1 MAPQQPL
8 QPAYILHSR
17 PYRDSSLILEL
28 LTPEFGRIGCV
39 ARGARRDKQR
49 RAQSLQ
55 PFSPLLVNL
64 LGRGDLKTLGP
75 VENAGSA
82 LWLKGRA
89 VYAGLYANEL
99 LVRLL
104 AVGEAQYEVFAC
116 YQKLLQALARLDGS
130 SAEQLE
136 APLRR
141 FELQLLY
148 QLGSC
153 PQLSYCA
160 HSQGPVSAD
169 GRYRLEDE
177 TGFVPV
183 LRPGDVGRGAGRA
196 GEFSGADLLAL
207 EEAVQSGNFG
217 RELLATAKRLTRLLL
232 APLLGD
238 RPLASRELFRQV
250 YNNND
255 R

>member
-1 MAPQQPL
+1 MKPQPL

-28 LTPEFGRIGCV
+28 LTPECGRIGCV

-55 PFSPLLVNL
+55 PFAPLLVSL

-104 AVGEAQYEVFAC
+104 AVGEAQYEIFAC
-116 YQKLLQALARLDGS
+116 YQQLLQALAQLDGG
-130 SAEQLE
+130 SAETLE

-169 GRYRLEDE
+169 GHYRLESE
-177 TGFVPV
+177 TGLVPV
-183 LRPGDVGRGAGRA
+183 YRQDAGRTD
-196 GEFSGADLLAL
+196 EFSGADLLAL
-207 EEAVQSGNFG
+207 EQALRSGDFG
-217 RELLATAKRLTRLLL
+217 GAPRATAKRLTRLLL

-238 RPLASRELFRQV
+238 RPLASRELFKQV
-250 YNNND
+250 YGNND